1 MRTLPD
7 FLPAALSLAALLLAA
22 PAATARATE
31 PRPLETVPRV
41 ELERYVGTWY
51 EIASYP
57 QRFQKGCTGTVATY
71 SIREDGQ
78 VAVENRCNRDSLSG
92 RLTVAKGR
100 ARVVDRASNA
110 KLKVTFF
117 WPFWGDY
124 WVIDLGRDYE
134 YAVVGHPNRQY
145 LWILSRERTLAPD
158 VYAGILER
166 LTAQGYDTDR
176 LRVTL
181 QPSAGPGS

>member
-1 MRTLPD
+1 MTIPRTT
-7 FLPAALSLAALLLAA
+7 LAALLALAA
-22 PAATARATE
+22 LAASAPPSPASEPPPLRA
-31 PRPLETVPRV
+31 VPQV
-41 ELERYVGTWY
+41 DLQRYAGTWY

-71 SIREDGQ
+71 TLRPDGQ
-78 VAVENRCNRDSLSG
+78 VAVENRCNRDSLNG

-145 LWILSRERTLAPD
+145 LWILCRERTMAPD

-166 LTAQGYDTDR
+166 LRAQGYDTDR

-181 QPSAGPGS
+181 QPAAGAGS